1 MTVKGAYDYEVLLDG
16 EGTKEERTTVYRNCR
31 VDIEKRTILI
41 VDRDTGEE
49 LFRKSRRDILKV
61 VRLPHE

>member
-16 EGTKEERTTVYRNCR
+16 EGTDEDRTTVYRNCR
-31 VDIEKRTILI
+31 IDIEKRTILI
-41 VDRDTGEE
+41 VDRDTGKE
-49 LFRKSRRDILKV
+49 LLHASRRDILKI